1 MRIRKNVFQVE
12 PGFFLALSVSVP
24 SSKKQGK
31 EGEQVRIFFLNR
43 LGSKMSSFV
52 QTISMNPVRE
62 VACHLDQHKQKHFQV
77 EWRPEDVSDSVLL
90 AVLQR
95 AYDMFHLFQV
105 RNLNSGFA
113 FESFKTLLNA
123 G

>member
-1 MRIRKNVFQVE
+1 
-12 PGFFLALSVSVP
+12 
-24 SSKKQGK
+24 
-31 EGEQVRIFFLNR
+31 
-43 LGSKMSSFV
+43 
-52 QTISMNPVRE
+52 MNFVRE
-62 VACHLDQHKQKHFQV
+62 VACYLDQHKQKHFQV